1 MQTINDRICEII
13 SVLGI
18 KKTHFADKIHV
29 SQAFTSQICS
39 GVRLP
44 SDRTIADICRE
55 FGVNETWLRT
65 GEGEMFVEMSR
76 DEEIAAFM
84 GELLSEESDDFRHRL
99 IGALS
104 RLDENGW
111 EVLEQFAN
119 DLLEGQKK
127 S

>member
-1 MQTINDRICEII
+1 MKDRIKQIRKTVGLNQSDFGKQIGVKGNTIGNYEIG
-13 SVLGI
+13 LR
-18 KKTHFADKIHV
+18 T
-29 SQAFTSQICS
+29 
-39 GVRLP
+39 P
-44 SDRTIADICRE
+44 SDAVLLSICRE
-55 FGVNETWLRT
+55 FGVNEQWLRT

-84 GELLSEESDDFRHRL
+84 GELLSEESDDFKHRF